1 MNKTDKIIAKA
12 REDGRKVLFEHEAK
26 TICAEYGITV
36 NRFSLAK
43 NENEAA
49 ELAEQIGFPAVLKV
63 VSPEIVHKSEAG
75 GVKINLKDT
84 DEVRGAY
91 NTIIENAKK
100 YNSKANIVGVLVQE
114 MAPQGIETIIGAVKD
129 PQFGQTLMFGL
140 GGIFVELLKD
150 VTFRVAPIT
159 EQDAAE
165 MIVGVKAFPL
175 LNGYRGSPPADVK
188 AIVTQLV
195 CVSHLVM
202 DYPEIREL
210 DLNPVMAYPHGTKV
224 VDARIILE

>member
-1 MNKTDKIIAKA
+1 VNKTDKIIAKA
-12 REDGRKVLFEHEAK
+12 RKDGRKVLLEHEAK
-26 TICAEYGITV
+26 IICAEYGITV

-91 NTIIENAKK
+91 NTIMENAKK

>member
-12 REDGRKVLFEHEAK
+12 RKDGRKVLLEHEAK

-49 ELAEQIGFPAVLKV
+49 ELAERIGFPAVLKV